1 MPHIFKHQS
10 ATMFRSVLHASSVR
24 SASVLPAGPALT
36 LICPLVIA
44 YHVARV
50 DSYLT
55 CGP

>member
-24 SASVLPAGPALT
+24 SASVLPAVPALT

-55 CGP
+55 CNS